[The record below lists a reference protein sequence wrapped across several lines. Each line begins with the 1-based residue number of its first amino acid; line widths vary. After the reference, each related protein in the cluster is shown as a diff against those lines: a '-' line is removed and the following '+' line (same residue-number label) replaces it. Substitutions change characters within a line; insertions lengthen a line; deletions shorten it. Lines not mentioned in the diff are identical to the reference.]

1 MSDKPFFDTNVLV
14 YVVGQ
19 KDERTAKAE
28 ALVAIGGV
36 VSVQVLDEL
45 AAVSRRKLG
54 MSWEE
59 ISDTLA
65 AIRVLCPSLIP
76 LTIDTHDAGVRIAA
90 KYGFPFY
97 DALIAAAAL
106 EAECTTL
113 YSEDFQD
120 GQVIESRLTV
130 RNPFAGRAAGP
141 TSNTKSDKP
150 HSPKSY

>member
-1 MSDKPFFDTNVLV
+1 MSDRAFFDTNVLV

-19 KDERTAKAE
+19 TDERTAKAE
-28 ALVAIGGV
+28 ALVASGGV
-36 VSVQVLDEL
+36 VSVQVLNEL
-45 AAVSRRKLG
+45 ASVSRRKLG

-59 ISDTLA
+59 IGDALA
-65 AIRVLCPSLIP
+65 AIRVLCPSPMP

-120 GQVIESRLTV
+120 GQVIEGRLTV
-130 RNPFAGRAAGP
+130 RNPFVPDAGP
-141 TSNTKSDKP
+141 ASDTKS
-150 HSPKSY
+150 